1 MKDSSNYK
9 VSLHTIFR
17 KKNYVLKKKMLHL
30 NRNVFISKNL
40 NSFTKTAIFLGSF
53 Y

>member
-9 VSLHTIFR
+9 VKYTYNFQ